1 MTHED
6 NIKRDNIE
14 LLNKIKFE
22 LKKLNELDLKSIAY
36 EQDLS
41 MDPQE
46 IISSSIINED
56 NIDTCAKYIIKSIID
71 YYKSDNI
78 TQEQIGE
85 YIMNLTSDYLPS
97 KYYEIILNDKIAAM
111 TYYSH
116 LLNNNVFD
124 LNDELVFF
132 RPRKKHES
140 EILHFYK
147 FTTRKTE
154 SIDYRIKEFIIFLN
168 TMNTSYRQKI
178 RYLDYLNEMYTEN
191 KNSLKTSWLDVN
203 LEQKQWL
210 NNYIKN
216 CDTFKSKLP
225 KKPRIYD
232 RKDIN
237 YIYFLS
243 SIYALEIS
251 IHEKKLLILSMKK
264 AWSQV
269 KYREK
274 IKKEN
279 KKNINV
285 VVEESTVKKLKHLSK
300 TLDMPIN
307 QIISI
312 MTELFFKKIEDVQ
325 NQIKEEKKKKRDMLK
340 KIY

>member
-1 MTHED
+1 MEYKKY
-6 NIKRDNIE
+6 IKKENLE
-14 LLNKIKFE
+14 LLNKIKVE
-22 LKKLNELDLKSIAY
+22 LKKLNKLDLKSITY
-36 EQDLS
+36 GYSREYKEGRI
-41 MDPQE
+41 P
-46 IISSSIINED
+46 SSIINED
-56 NIDTCAKYIIKSIID
+56 TIDKCAACIIESIVDCYKSDAITQEEIGKYII
-71 YYKSDNI
+71 
-78 TQEQIGE
+78 
-85 YIMNLTSDYLPS
+85 NLRSDYLPS

-124 LNDELVFF
+124 LSDKLVFF

-154 SIDYRIKEFIIFLN
+154 SIDYRINEFILFLN
-168 TMNTSYRQKI
+168 VMNTSYQQKI
-178 RYLDYLNEMYTEN
+178 EYLDYLNEMYTER
-191 KNSLKTSWLDVN
+191 KNSLNTSWFDMTPK
-203 LEQKQWL
+203 QKQWL
-210 NNYIKN
+210 NNYIKK
-216 CDTFKSKLP
+216 CDVFKSKLP
-225 KKPRIYD
+225 NKPSIHD
-232 RKDIN
+232 RKDVN

-243 SIYALEIS
+243 SIYALDIS

-285 VVEESTVKKLKHLSK
+285 VVEESTVKKLKSLSK

-312 MTELFFKKIEDVQ
+312 MTEQFFIKIEDVQ
-325 NQIKEEKKKKRDMLK
+325 IQIKEQQKKKRDMLK

>member
-1 MTHED
+1 
-6 NIKRDNIE
+6 
-14 LLNKIKFE
+14 
-22 LKKLNELDLKSIAY
+22 
-36 EQDLS
+36 
-41 MDPQE
+41 
-46 IISSSIINED
+46 
-56 NIDTCAKYIIKSIID
+56 
-71 YYKSDNI
+71 
-78 TQEQIGE
+78 
-85 YIMNLTSDYLPS
+85 
-97 KYYEIILNDKIAAM
+97 
-111 TYYSH
+111 
-116 LLNNNVFD
+116 
-124 LNDELVFF
+124 
-132 RPRKKHES
+132 
-140 EILHFYK
+140 
-147 FTTRKTE
+147 
-154 SIDYRIKEFIIFLN
+154 
-168 TMNTSYRQKI
+168 MNTSYQQKI
-178 RYLDYLNEMYTEN
+178 KYLDYLNEMYTES
-191 KNSLKTSWLDVN
+191 KDSLNTSWIDVK
-203 LEQKQWL
+203 LEQEQWL

-232 RKDIN
+232 KKDIN

-285 VVEESTVKKLKHLSK
+285 VVEESTVKKLKSLSK

-312 MTELFFKKIEDVQ
+312 MTELFFIKIEDVQ

>member
-1 MTHED
+1 
-6 NIKRDNIE
+6 
-14 LLNKIKFE
+14 
-22 LKKLNELDLKSIAY
+22 
-36 EQDLS
+36 
-41 MDPQE
+41 
-46 IISSSIINED
+46 
-56 NIDTCAKYIIKSIID
+56 
-71 YYKSDNI
+71 
-78 TQEQIGE
+78 
-85 YIMNLTSDYLPS
+85 
-97 KYYEIILNDKIAAM
+97 
-111 TYYSH
+111 
-116 LLNNNVFD
+116 
-124 LNDELVFF
+124 
-132 RPRKKHES
+132 
-140 EILHFYK
+140 
-147 FTTRKTE
+147 
-154 SIDYRIKEFIIFLN
+154 
-168 TMNTSYRQKI
+168 MNTSYRQKI
-178 RYLDYLNEMYTEN
+178 EYLDYLNEMYTES
-191 KNSLKTSWLDVN
+191 KDSLNTSWIDVN

>member
-1 MTHED
+1 
-6 NIKRDNIE
+6 
-14 LLNKIKFE
+14 
-22 LKKLNELDLKSIAY
+22 
-36 EQDLS
+36 
-41 MDPQE
+41 
-46 IISSSIINED
+46 
-56 NIDTCAKYIIKSIID
+56 
-71 YYKSDNI
+71 
-78 TQEQIGE
+78 
-85 YIMNLTSDYLPS
+85 
-97 KYYEIILNDKIAAM
+97 
-111 TYYSH
+111 
-116 LLNNNVFD
+116 
-124 LNDELVFF
+124 
-132 RPRKKHES
+132 
-140 EILHFYK
+140 
-147 FTTRKTE
+147 
-154 SIDYRIKEFIIFLN
+154 
-168 TMNTSYRQKI
+168 MNTSYQQKI
-178 RYLDYLNEMYTEN
+178 KYLDYLNEMYTES
-191 KNSLKTSWLDVN
+191 KDSLNTSWIDVK
-203 LEQKQWL
+203 LEQEQWL

-232 RKDIN
+232 KKDIN

-285 VVEESTVKKLKHLSK
+285 VVEESTVKKLKSLSK

-312 MTELFFKKIEDVQ
+312 MTELFFIKIEDVQ
-325 NQIKEEKKKKRDMLK
+325 NQIKEEKKKKRDRLK